1 MGGILRNGMALLGIL
16 ALAGCVGYGYPRS
29 SYGGYPQA
37 GGPGGYPGGGYYPP
51 GAGAPAYPGND
62 YGGSVRCESN
72 DGRTRYCAANVRGGV
87 RLTRQLS
94 RTDCIQGRNWGYD
107 NRGIWVAGGCRAEF
121 VTGAGGTYRP
131 GYGNPGYGSYGSYGS
146 GQAIRCESNDGRERY
161 CRVPI
166 RQRADLSKQ
175 LSRTR
180 CVQGQNWRWDRGGIW
195 VTGGCRGEF
204 RVY

>member
-1 MGGILRNGMALLGIL
+1 MGGILRNGVALLGIL
-16 ALAGCVGYGYPRS
+16 ALAGCVGYGYPGS

-131 GYGNPGYGSYGSYGS
+131 GYGNPGYGSYGS

-195 VTGGCRGEF
+195 VAGGCRGEF

>member
-1 MGGILRNGMALLGIL
+1 
-16 ALAGCVGYGYPRS
+16 
-29 SYGGYPQA
+29 
-37 GGPGGYPGGGYYPP
+37 
-51 GAGAPAYPGND
+51 
-62 YGGSVRCESN
+62 VRCESN
-72 DGRTRYCAANVRGGV
+72 DGRTRHCDANVRGGV
-87 RLTRQLS
+87 RLSRQLS

-121 VTGAGGTYRP
+121 VTGTGGGYRP
-131 GYGNPGYGSYGSYGS
+131 GYGNPGYGGPGYGS
-146 GQAIRCESNDGRERY
+146 GQTVRCESNDGREQY

-166 RQRADLSKQ
+166 RTRADLSKQ

-180 CVQGQNWRWDRGGIW
+180 CVQGQNWRWDRGGIR

>member
-1 MGGILRNGMALLGIL
+1 MAGILRTTAALLGML
-16 ALAGCVGYGYPRS
+16 ALAGCVGYGYPGTG
-29 SYGGYPQA
+29 YGGYPPA
-37 GGPGGYPGGGYYPP
+37 GAPGGYPGGGYYPP
-51 GAGAPAYPGND
+51 GAGVPAYPGGG
-62 YGGSVRCESN
+62 YGTTVRCESN
-72 DGRTRYCAANVRGGV
+72 DGRTQYCAANVRGGV

-121 VTGAGGTYRP
+121 VTGTGGSYRP
-131 GYGNPGYGSYGSYGS
+131 GYGNPGYGNPGYGS
-146 GQAIRCESNDGRERY
+146 QVLRCESIDGRERR
-161 CRVPI
+161 CSVPVRV
-166 RQRADLSKQ
+166 RVELGKQ

-180 CVQGQNWRWDRGGIW
+180 CVQGQNWRWDHGGIW

>member
-1 MGGILRNGMALLGIL
+1 MGGILRNGAALLGIL
-16 ALAGCVGYGYPRS
+16 SLAGCVGYGYPGS

-51 GAGAPAYPGND
+51 GAGAPTYPGND

-131 GYGNPGYGSYGSYGS
+131 GYGNPGYGSYGS

>member
-1 MGGILRNGMALLGIL
+1 MGGILRSGAALLGML
-16 ALAGCVGYGYPRS
+16 ALAGCVGYGQPGPG
-29 SYGGYPQA
+29 YGGYPPA
-37 GGPGGYPGGGYYPP
+37 GGYPAGGYPGGGYYPP
-51 GAGAPAYPGND
+51 GSGAPYPGSA
-62 YGGSVRCESN
+62 YGGSVRCEST
-72 DGRTRYCAANVRGGV
+72 DGRTRHCAADVRGGV
-87 RLTRQLS
+87 RLVRQLS

-121 VTGAGGTYRP
+121 VTGAGYGSP
-131 GYGNPGYGSYGSYGS
+131 NYGNPGYGGAGYGG
-146 GQAIRCESNDGRERY
+146 GQAIRCESNEGREQY

-195 VTGGCRGEF
+195 VTGGCRAEF

>member
-16 ALAGCVGYGYPRS
+16 ALAGCVGYGYPGS

-131 GYGNPGYGSYGSYGS
+131 GYGNPGYGSYGS

-195 VTGGCRGEF
+195 VAGGCRGEF